1 MCSKINFTLI
11 LTGDILQE
19 QLGLPDNAETLHVN
33 VEYPVE
39 GRFNIKSIMVTK
51 TIDVQ
56 SKKGG
61 CHCESFGPYLLERYV
76 RSIKALKDSLKGQH
90 ELVEHVKSSLL
101 QSLEALNMLD
111 VRDGDE
117 IDLND
122 LGIVA

>member
-1 MCSKINFTLI
+1 MKKINFSLIVSGDTLQ
-11 LTGDILQE
+11 D
-19 QLGLPDNAETLHVN
+19 QLNLPDNAETLHVN

-76 RSIKALKDSLKGQH
+76 RSSRLSKIA
-90 ELVEHVKSSLL
+90 
-101 QSLEALNMLD
+101 
-111 VRDGDE
+111 
-117 IDLND
+117 
-122 LGIVA
+122 

>member
-1 MCSKINFTLI
+1 MKKINFTLI
-11 LTGDILQE
+11 VSGDILQE

-39 GRFNIKSIMVTK
+39 GRFNIERINITK
-51 TIDVQ
+51 LVYVQ

-61 CHCESFGPYLLERYV
+61 GHYESFGPYLLERYV
-76 RSIKALKDSLKGQH
+76 RSIKPLKDSLKGQH
-90 ELVEHVKSSLL
+90 ELVAHVKSSLL

-117 IDLND
+117 IEFDEFEV
-122 LGIVA
+122 VA

>member
-1 MCSKINFTLI
+1 MKKINFSLIVSGDTLQ
-11 LTGDILQE
+11 D
-19 QLGLPDNAETLHVN
+19 QLNLPDNAETLHVS
-33 VEYPVE
+33 VEYTVE

-101 QSLEALNMLD
+101 QLLEALNMLD
-111 VRDGDE
+111 VRDGEEIVLDE
-117 IDLND
+117 TEV
-122 LGIVA
+122 VA

>member
-1 MCSKINFTLI
+1 MEKINFTLI
-11 LTGDILQE
+11 VSGDTLQE
-19 QLGLPDNAETLHVN
+19 QLNLPDNAETLHVN

-61 CHCESFGPYLLERYV
+61 CHSERFGPYLLERYV
-76 RSIKALKDSLKGQH
+76 RSIKALNDSLKGQH

-101 QSLEALNMLD
+101 QLLEALNMLD

-117 IDLND
+117 IEFDEFEV
-122 LGIVA
+122 VA

>member
-1 MCSKINFTLI
+1 MKKINFTLI
-11 LTGDILQE
+11 VSGDTLQD
-19 QLGLPDNAETLHVN
+19 QLNLPDNAETLHVN

-101 QSLEALNMLD
+101 QLLEALNMLD
-111 VRDGDE
+111 VRDGEEIVLDE
-117 IDLND
+117 TEV
-122 LGIVA
+122 VA

>member
-1 MCSKINFTLI
+1 MEKINFTLI
-11 LTGDILQE
+11 VSGDTLQD
-19 QLGLPDNAETLHVN
+19 QLNLPDNAETLHVN

-101 QSLEALNMLD
+101 QLLEALNMLD
-111 VRDGDE
+111 VRDGEEIVLDE
-117 IDLND
+117 TEV
-122 LGIVA
+122 VA

>member
-1 MCSKINFTLI
+1 MKKINFSLTVSGDTLQ
-11 LTGDILQE
+11 D
-19 QLGLPDNAETLHVN
+19 QLALPDNAETLHVN

-76 RSIKALKDSLKGQH
+76 RSIKPLKDSLKGQH
-90 ELVEHVKSSLL
+90 DLVAHVKSSLL

-111 VRDGDE
+111 VRDGEVIEFDE
-117 IDLND
+117 FEV
-122 LGIVA
+122 VA

>member
-1 MCSKINFTLI
+1 MKKINFSLI
-11 LTGDILQE
+11 LTGDTLQD
-19 QLGLPDNAETLHVN
+19 QLNLPDDAESLHVR
-33 VEYPVE
+33 VEYPVD

-51 TIDVQ
+51 NIDVQ

-76 RSIKALKDSLKGQH
+76 RSIKPLKDSLKGQH

-117 IDLND
+117 IEFDEFAV
-122 LGIVA
+122 VA

>member
-1 MCSKINFTLI
+1 MKKINFTLI
-11 LTGDILQE
+11 VSGDTLQE
-19 QLGLPDNAETLHVN
+19 QLNLPDNAETLHVN

-101 QSLEALNMLD
+101 QLLEALNMLD

-117 IDLND
+117 IEFDEFEV
-122 LGIVA
+122 VA

>member
-11 LTGDILQE
+11 VSCDTLQD
-19 QLGLPDNAETLHVN
+19 QLNLPDNAETLHVN

-61 CHCESFGPYLLERYV
+61 DHCESFGPYLFERYV
-76 RSIKALKDSLKGQH
+76 RSIKQLKDDIKGQH
-90 ELVEHVKSSLL
+90 ELVESVKSFVIQYLESLDIL
-101 QSLEALNMLD
+101 SIQ
-111 VRDGDE
+111 DGDE
-117 IDLND
+117 IALDEFEV
-122 LGIVA
+122 VA

>member
-1 MCSKINFTLI
+1 MNKIAFSLI
-11 LTGDILQE
+11 VSGWTLQE
-19 QLGLPDNAETLHVN
+19 ALDLPEDAETLRIN
-33 VEYPVE
+33 VEYPVD

-61 CHCESFGPYLLERYV
+61 CHSERFGPYLLERYV

-101 QSLEALNMLD
+101 QLLEALNMLD